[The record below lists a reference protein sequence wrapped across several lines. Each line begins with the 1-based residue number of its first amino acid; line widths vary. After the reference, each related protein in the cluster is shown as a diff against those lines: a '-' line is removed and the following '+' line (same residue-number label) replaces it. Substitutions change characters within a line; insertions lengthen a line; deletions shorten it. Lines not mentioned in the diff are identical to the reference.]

1 MGHLSPEHVT
11 DPQHV
16 MLPSTLPVPGHS
28 GYRLQPHEAPR
39 TLQPTVVTS
48 HHLPFVQHWSIPG
61 EQRAQRGGE
70 GQGRW
75 AGDRQRQREWG
86 EWRKTEKG
94 TEVIRDPEVPQHWS
108 ETPHTPLAA
117 PSPEPWLS
125 LFVAFCSEQLPGAAV
140 QAEIRVSPEERL
152 PGNREAGSFVSLWGG
167 ERVQKCASRSR
178 WLWRILVTSCPWT
191 N

>member
-86 EWRKTEKG
+86 ESRKTEKG
-94 TEVIRDPEVPQHWS
+94 TEVVRDGS
-108 ETPHTPLAA
+108 ELPLQRG
-117 PSPEPWLS
+117 PNVD
-125 LFVAFCSEQLPGAAV
+125 F
-140 QAEIRVSPEERL
+140 
-152 PGNREAGSFVSLWGG
+152 
-167 ERVQKCASRSR
+167 
-178 WLWRILVTSCPWT
+178 
-191 N
+191 